1 MKKIN
6 TEARRHR
13 GLFLKIL
20 FSVSP
25 CPRVSVFK
33 NKTMI
38 TDLIHIDVEKQLMA
52 ASGAVTL
59 KVQLIIQQ
67 GELLVLF
74 GPSGE
79 GKTTILRM
87 LAGLLRPDKGT
98 IRYGNTVWF
107 DASAGIDLPPQ
118 QRHIGFVF
126 QDYAL
131 FPAMTVA
138 QNLAYAQ
145 PSPDKSE
152 VNRLLALF
160 GLGELANRKPSQLS
174 GGQKQRVALARAL
187 ASKPSLLL
195 LDEPLSALDANMR
208 RQLQDEIALAHRD
221 QSTTTLMVSHDLAEV
236 FRLASRVALLE
247 HHTVARVGSPDSL
260 FIDNRISGK
269 FQIVGEVVRIEPHET
284 MYLMTVV
291 TGQNQLVKVM
301 AFDNDIENIGVGDKV
316 MVFTKAL
323 NPMVMKMEL

>member
-1 MKKIN
+1 MKTN
-6 TEARRHR
+6 
-13 GLFLKIL
+13 
-20 FSVSP
+20 
-25 CPRVSVFK
+25 
-33 NKTMI
+33 
-38 TDLIHIDVEKQLMA
+38 LIHIDVEKQLMA

-59 KVQLIIQQ
+59 KVQLTIQQ

-98 IRYGNTVWF
+98 IRYGSTVWF
-107 DASAGIDLPPQ
+107 DSSSGIDLPPQ
-118 QRHIGFVF
+118 KRNIGFVF

-138 QNLAYAQ
+138 QNLHFAQ
-145 PSPDKSE
+145 PVADKEE
-152 VNRLLALF
+152 VIRLLTLF
-160 GLGELANRKPSQLS
+160 GLMELSNRKPSQLS

-195 LDEPLSALDANMR
+195 LDEPLSALDTNMR
-208 RQLQDEIALAHRD
+208 RQLQNEIALAHRD
-221 QSTTTLMVSHDLAEV
+221 QNTTTLMVSHDLAEV

-247 HHTVARVGSPDSL
+247 NHAVTRVGTADSL

-301 AFDNDIENIGVGDKV
+301 AFDNDIENIAVGDKV

-323 NPMVMKMEL
+323 NPMVMKMEV